1 MDVSMRL
8 RHLAEAERH
17 IKSGAERISKQEL
30 CIADLDYR
38 GQDSMLA
45 RTLLKTF
52 CLLQAEHIA
61 HRDRILR
68 ELGQ

>member
-1 MDVSMRL
+1 MAVSMQL

-17 IKSGAERISKQEL
+17 IASGAEHISKQEL
-30 CIADLDYR
+30 CIADLDHR
-38 GQDSMLA
+38 GQDSTLA

-52 CLLQAEHIA
+52 RLLQVEHIA

-68 ELGQ
+68 ELGE